1 MLMPTKDRQ
10 QIYEY
15 IFEEGVM
22 VAKKGELLWCSKL
35 DLLSLDFD
43 SNISR
48 LCHPTVPPDCAIR
61 N

>member
-22 VAKKGELLWCSKL
+22 VAKKGEPLCFSNWIVSFWQLVPVCSTLKPG
-35 DLLSLDFD
+35 
-43 SNISR
+43 
-48 LCHPTVPPDCAIR
+48 HAI
-61 N
+61 

>member
-22 VAKKGELLWCSKL
+22 VAKKGEI
-35 DLLSLDFD
+35 FFG
-43 SNISR
+43 R
-48 LCHPTVPPDCAIR
+48 RFAIEQ
-61 N
+61 